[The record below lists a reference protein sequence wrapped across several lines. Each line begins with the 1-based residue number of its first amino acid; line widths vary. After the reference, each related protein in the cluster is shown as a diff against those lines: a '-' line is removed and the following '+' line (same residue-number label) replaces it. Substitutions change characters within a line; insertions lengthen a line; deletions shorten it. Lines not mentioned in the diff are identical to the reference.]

1 MRELAGIDARPP
13 GRPSPARIVI
23 DLRPLQEP
31 ERTPMTAAYLHRLLE
46 AFAADPLPGE
56 SFVPILRMMRADPTR
71 DLEAQGLPIAGR
83 RHVLPTTRFL
93 RSAGL
98 TVDAFQLRGA
108 EFGTSRGAGSPG
120 SADAGNATGAAGANP
135 ATGATGAPGT
145 AGAAGTVYHTA
156 GGAVPLGSA
165 LPVVAT
171 LLDLAPWELPSI
183 YAASPAA
190 RFGHRLRARI
200 LRDATRLIV
209 PSQATADAARRL
221 VHVRPERIAVVPLAA
236 GPEFVPEA
244 GRADRVAALRARL
257 GLPARYLVFAG
268 RYDARKD
275 LGTLFRAL
283 AALRGEQP
291 DLAARRRRTA
301 TAEASAT
308 SAAEAPREQVPWP
321 PVVVLAGA
329 QGADEGDAPALARA
343 ATRHGVRDLVIL
355 VPLLGADDLAT
366 LEAGAQATVFPAISE
381 GTGLAALE
389 SLGVGVPVVASRVG
403 PLPELVGP
411 AGIIVEPRDPARL
424 AAALRAAWSGHIHD
438 QLRRVA
444 RQRSLTGRR
453 TWADVARDTRE
464 VYAAALGRG

>member
-1 MRELAGIDARPP
+1 MRELVGVEPPSHAPPAAARV
-13 GRPSPARIVI
+13 VI

-31 ERTPMTAAYLHRLLE
+31 ERTPITAAYLRRLLT

-56 SFVPILRMMRADPTR
+56 SFVPVLRLLRPDPTR
-71 DLEAQGLPIAGR
+71 EPDLAGLAVAGR
-83 RHVLPTTRFL
+83 RRVLPTTRFL

-108 EFGTSRGAGSPG
+108 ELGSG
-120 SADAGNATGAAGANP
+120 HGYEQLGAAG
-135 ATGATGAPGT
+135 
-145 AGAAGTVYHTA
+145 VLYHTA
-156 GGAVPLGSA
+156 GGAVPLGSD

-209 PSQATADAARRL
+209 CSDATAEAARRL
-221 VHVRPERIAVVPLAA
+221 VHIRPDRIAVVGLAA
-236 GPEFVPEA
+236 GEAFVPAA
-244 GRADRVAALRARL
+244 GRPDRVAGLRARL
-257 GLPARYLVFAG
+257 GLPPRYFVFSG

-283 AALRGEQP
+283 AALREEAP
-291 DLAARRRRTA
+291 DTSSRRRRTSPTEDA
-301 TAEASAT
+301 GGPGSAT
-308 SAAEAPREQVPWP
+308 TRAPRPRQAAQPEDAESVPWP
-321 PVVVLAGA
+321 PMVVLAGA
-329 QGADEGDAPALARA
+329 QESEESDAPALARA
-343 ATRHGVRDLVIL
+343 AARHGVEDLVVL
-355 VPLLGADDLAT
+355 VPHLSPEDLAA
-366 LEAGAQATVFPAISE
+366 LEAGAEAAVFPAISE
-381 GTGLAALE
+381 GTGLAVLE
-389 SLGVGVPVVASRVG
+389 TLAVGIPVVASRVG

-444 RQRSLTGRR
+444 RQRASAGRR
-453 TWADVARDTRE
+453 TWADVARETRE
-464 VYAAALGRG
+464 VYAAALRRE

>member
-1 MRELAGIDARPP
+1 MRELVGVEPPSHAPPAAARV
-13 GRPSPARIVI
+13 VI

-31 ERTPMTAAYLHRLLE
+31 ERTPITAAYLRRLLT

-56 SFVPILRMMRADPTR
+56 SFVPVLRLLRPDPTR
-71 DLEAQGLPIAGR
+71 EPDLEDLAVAGR
-83 RHVLPTTRFL
+83 RRVLPTARFL

-108 EFGTSRGAGSPG
+108 ELGSG
-120 SADAGNATGAAGANP
+120 HGYEQLGAAG
-135 ATGATGAPGT
+135 
-145 AGAAGTVYHTA
+145 VLYHTA
-156 GGAVPLGSA
+156 GGAVPLGSD

-209 PSQATADAARRL
+209 CSDATAEAARRL
-221 VHVRPERIAVVPLAA
+221 VHIRPERIAVVGLAA
-236 GPEFVPEA
+236 GEAFVPAA
-244 GRADRVAALRARL
+244 GRPDRVAGLRARL
-257 GLPARYLVFAG
+257 GLPPRYFVFSG

-283 AALRGEQP
+283 AALREETP
-291 DLAARRRRTA
+291 DTSSRRRRQAPTEEAPVAGAA
-301 TAEASAT
+301 TARAT
-308 SAAEAPREQVPWP
+308 RTRQGGHAEDAEGVPWP
-321 PVVVLAGA
+321 PIVVLAGA
-329 QGADEGDAPALARA
+329 QEAEESDAPALARA
-343 ATRHGVRDLVIL
+343 AARYGVEDLVVL
-355 VPLLGADDLAT
+355 VPHLSPDDLAT
-366 LEAGAQATVFPAISE
+366 LEAGAEAAVFPAISE
-381 GTGLAALE
+381 GTGLAVLE
-389 SLGVGVPVVASRVG
+389 TLAVGSPVVASRVG

-444 RQRSLTGRR
+444 RQRAAAGRR
-453 TWADVARDTRE
+453 TWADVARETRE
-464 VYAAALGRG
+464 VYAAALRRD

>member
-1 MRELAGIDARPP
+1 MRELVGMELPTRVPP
-13 GRPSPARIVI
+13 APARIVI

-31 ERTPMTAAYLHRLLE
+31 ERTPITAAYLRRLLS

-56 SFVPILRMMRADPTR
+56 SFVPVLRLLRSDPTR
-71 DLEAQGLPIAGR
+71 EPGLEGLPVAGR
-83 RHVLPTTRFL
+83 RRVLPTTRFL

-108 EFGTSRGAGSPG
+108 EFGSARGFREAGGAG
-120 SADAGNATGAAGANP
+120 
-135 ATGATGAPGT
+135 
-145 AGAAGTVYHTA
+145 VLYHTA
-156 GGAVPLGSA
+156 GGAVPLGSD

-209 PSQATADAARRL
+209 CSDATAEAARRL
-221 VHVRPERIAVVPLAA
+221 VHIRPERIAVVGLAA
-236 GPEFVPEA
+236 GAAFVPAA
-244 GRADRVAALRARL
+244 GRPDRVAGLRAQL
-257 GLPARYLVFAG
+257 GLPSRYFVFTG

-283 AALRGEQP
+283 AALREESP
-291 DLAARRRRTA
+291 DTSSRRRRATTGETA
-301 TAEASAT
+301 APDAPPAPARSARG
-308 SAAEAPREQVPWP
+308 SAAARGEAANRITWP

-329 QGADEGDAPALARA
+329 QGAEESDAPALARA
-343 ATRHGVRDLVIL
+343 AARHGVEDLVLL
-355 VPLLGADDLAT
+355 VPHLSPDDLAT
-366 LEAGAQATVFPAISE
+366 LEAGAEAAVFPAISE
-381 GTGLAALE
+381 GTGLAVLEALA
-389 SLGVGVPVVASRVG
+389 VGIPVVASRVG

-444 RQRSLTGRR
+444 RQRALAGRR
-453 TWADVARDTRE
+453 TWADVARETRE
-464 VYAAALGRG
+464 VYASALASR

>member
-1 MRELAGIDARPP
+1 MRELAGVGAGPAERPV
-13 GRPSPARIVI
+13 PARVVI

-31 ERTPMTAAYLHRLLE
+31 ERAPITASYLGRLL
-46 AFAADPLPGE
+46 AACAADPLPGE
-56 SFVPILRMMRADPTR
+56 SFVPVLRALRPDPTR
-71 DLEAQGLPIAGR
+71 ALEEAGLPVAAR
-83 RHVLPTTRFL
+83 RRVLPTARFL

-108 EFGTSRGAGSPG
+108 ELGTGGPSGPS
-120 SADAGNATGAAGANP
+120 
-135 ATGATGAPGT
+135 
-145 AGAAGTVYHTA
+145 AGTVYHTA
-156 GGAVPLGSA
+156 GGAVPLGSR

-209 PSQATADAARRL
+209 CSEATSGAARRL
-221 VHVRPERIAVVPLAA
+221 LHVRPERIVVVRLAAEEAFSPAAA
-236 GPEFVPEA
+236 GPE
-244 GRADRVAALRARL
+244 RVAELRSRL
-257 GLPARYLVFAG
+257 DLPPRYLAFAG

-283 AALRGEQP
+283 AALREEGRGATGP
-291 DLAARRRRTA
+291 D
-301 TAEASAT
+301 
-308 SAAEAPREQVPWP
+308 VPWP
-321 PVVVLAGA
+321 PVIVLAGSE
-329 QGADEGDAPALARA
+329 GADASDVAALARA
-343 ATRHGVRDLVIL
+343 AERHAVADLVRL
-355 VPLLGADDLAT
+355 VPQLGSEDLAT
-366 LEAGAQATVFPAISE
+366 LDAGAEATVFPAISE
-381 GTGLAALE
+381 GTGLVVLQ
-389 SLGVGVPVVASRVG
+389 SLAVGTPAVVSRVG

-444 RQRSLTGRR
+444 RQRALEGRR
-453 TWADVARDTRE
+453 TWTDVARETRMA
-464 VYAAALGRG
+464 YAAALAARATGVRSASRRGRPGRPAASV

>member
-1 MRELAGIDARPP
+1 MRELAGIEHRAPERPA
-13 GRPSPARIVI
+13 PARVVI

-31 ERTPMTAAYLHRLLE
+31 ERTPITASYLRRLMA
-46 AFAADPLPGE
+46 AFTEDPLPGE
-56 SFVPILRMMRADPTR
+56 SFVPVLRALRPDPT
-71 DLEAQGLPIAGR
+71 LELERLGLPVAGR
-83 RHVLPTTRFL
+83 RRVLPTARFL

-108 EFGTSRGAGSPG
+108 EL
-120 SADAGNATGAAGANP
+120 
-135 ATGATGAPGT
+135 GT
-145 AGAAGTVYHTA
+145 ARDVEGHGALGAVYHTA
-156 GGAVPLGSA
+156 GGAVPLGSD

-183 YAASPAA
+183 YAVSPAA

-209 PSQATADAARRL
+209 CSDATAEAARRL
-221 VHVRPERIAVVPLAA
+221 VHVRPERIAVVRMAA
-236 GPEFVPEA
+236 ADAFSPVA
-244 GRADRVAALRARL
+244 GHRDRVAALRARL
-257 GLPARYLVFAG
+257 GLPSRYLVFAG

-283 AALRGEQP
+283 AALREERP
-291 DLAARRRRTA
+291 DLSTRRRRA
-301 TAEASAT
+301 PAEAAAAVVASAT
-308 SAAEAPREQVPWP
+308 APDAGAAHGRAAAVAWADTDVEGVPWP

-329 QGADEGDAPALARA
+329 QGADASDAPALARA
-343 ATRHGVRDLVIL
+343 ASRYGVEDLVLL
-355 VPLLGADDLAT
+355 VPHLEPEDLAT
-366 LEAGAQATVFPAISE
+366 LEAGAEAAVFPAISE
-381 GTGLAALE
+381 GTGLAVLE
-389 SLGVGVPVVASRVG
+389 ALGVGIPVVASRVG

-444 RQRSLTGRR
+444 HQRALASRR
-453 TWADVARDTRE
+453 TWADVARETRE
-464 VYAAALGRG
+464 VYAAALRRA

>member
-1 MRELAGIDARPP
+1 MRELVGVEPP
-13 GRPSPARIVI
+13 SRVPPLPARVVI

-31 ERTPMTAAYLHRLLE
+31 ERTPITAAYLHRLLA

-56 SFVPILRMMRADPTR
+56 SFVPVLRVLRPDPTR
-71 DLEAQGLPIAGR
+71 GPGLEGLAVAGR
-83 RHVLPTTRFL
+83 RRVFATARFL

-108 EFGTSRGAGSPG
+108 EIGSSRGYRAGG
-120 SADAGNATGAAGANP
+120 AGG
-135 ATGATGAPGT
+135 
-145 AGAAGTVYHTA
+145 VLYHTA
-156 GGAVPLGSA
+156 GGAVPLGSD

-171 LLDLAPWELPSI
+171 ILDLAPWELPSI

-209 PSQATADAARRL
+209 CSDATAEAARRL
-221 VHVRPERIAVVPLAA
+221 VRVRPERIAVVGLAA
-236 GPEFVPEA
+236 GGSFVPAA
-244 GRADRVAALRARL
+244 GRPDRVAGLRARL
-257 GLPARYLVFAG
+257 GLPPRYLVFTG

-283 AALRGEQP
+283 AALREESP
-291 DLAARRRRTA
+291 DVPSRRRRVAQPEAAPA
-301 TAEASAT
+301 TA
-308 SAAEAPREQVPWP
+308 VPWP

-329 QGADEGDAPALARA
+329 QGNEESDAAALTRA
-343 ATRHGVRDLVIL
+343 AARHGVEDLVFL
-355 VPLLGADDLAT
+355 VPHLSSDDLAA
-366 LEAGAQATVFPAISE
+366 LQAGAEAAVFPAISE
-381 GTGLAALE
+381 GTGLAVLEALA
-389 SLGVGVPVVASRVG
+389 VGIPVVASRVG

-444 RQRSLTGRR
+444 RQRAAGGRR
-453 TWADVARDTRE
+453 TWADVARETRE
-464 VYAAALGRG
+464 VYAAALEAD